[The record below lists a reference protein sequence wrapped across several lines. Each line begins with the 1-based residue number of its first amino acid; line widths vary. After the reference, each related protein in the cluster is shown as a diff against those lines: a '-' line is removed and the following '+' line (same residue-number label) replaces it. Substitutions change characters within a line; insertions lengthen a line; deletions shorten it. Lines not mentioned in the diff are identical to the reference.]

1 MKRGLNELN
10 YDKCSNCGHPA
21 IEIQG
26 QAFHVELEDI
36 KGTEDDILFV
46 SLQCDYNL
54 IDADAKQYVE
64 EKVEELEDDIRDRVT
79 SGYRIQFYVSDFRCI
94 CKDPKVDHKKAEN
107 RFL

>member
-46 SLQCDYNL
+46 SLQCNYHLVDE
-54 IDADAKQYVE
+54 DVE
-64 EKVEELEDDIRDRVT
+64 EYIDDKLKELEEDIRDRVA
-79 SGYRIQFYVSDFRCI
+79 SGYTIEVLFGGLGCI
-94 CKDPKVDHKKAEN
+94 CKEPKIDHKKA
-107 RFL
+107 